1 MVLTRHEFHDPMI
14 IALLA
19 KFRSGGILNAKWRIY
34 LEILALIGRSALTR
48 QTVASGLRIA
58 LAVVLA
64 IVALRVTVKRLD
76 QFASRYNNYD
86 FDQLFDWGTRYRTGQ
101 DIWAPHQEGETR
113 PGKPRQIYNQPPAFV
128 EAFAPLTR
136 LDQPTAHWIWEIA
149 QVAFLTLAVWLV
161 ASEIDP
167 PPDPATVVIFIAL
180 ALLFQSVRRVLFN
193 GQQSPLLLLSMVI
206 AWKSAR
212 RDRPA
217 AAGLSL
223 AIGTLLKLYPGAL
236 AVYFLLRKRWSV
248 LSWTAAFFL
257 AGVVATGVDKWLKMP
272 GSHDYDRWLVVHNSK
287 NSVALLPNI
296 YAWSASLAKGGAPPW
311 IAVIAVTVIL
321 DIGLAAVLFWATS
334 DAAND
339 SVSDGLVFGLW
350 LIAMV
355 LISPLAFWS
364 ELVMLFPAYIF
375 ASIAAWRLSISGRAF
390 PGLEVVAGAIL
401 IGICAAV
408 ELVTALPDFQ
418 PHMLEALLIF
428 IATTTILTG
437 WLDASRRSGYRTT
450 QSVELGAPAA

>member
-1 MVLTRHEFHDPMI
+1 MGEFRQI
-14 IALLA
+14 FAQRLRTALPSPTV
-19 KFRSGGILNAKWRIY
+19 RSL
-34 LEILALIGRSALTR
+34 LP
-48 QTVASGLRIA
+48 IA

-101 DIWAPHQEGETR
+101 DIWALHQQGETR
-113 PGKPRQIYNQPPAFV
+113 PGKPRQIYNQPPVFV

-136 LDQPTAHWIWEIA
+136 LDRPTAHWIWEIA
-149 QVAFLTLAVWLV
+149 QLAFLTLALWLV

-167 PPDPATVVIFIAL
+167 PLDPATVVIFIAL
-180 ALLFQSVRRVLFN
+180 ALMFQSLRRVLFN
-193 GQQSPLLLLSMVI
+193 GQLSPLLLLSMVI

-212 RDRPA
+212 RGRPA

-248 LSWTAAFFL
+248 LWWTMGFFVV
-257 AGVVATGVDKWLKMP
+257 GVVASGIDKWLKMP
-272 GSHDYDRWLVVHNSK
+272 LSRQYDLWLVTHNST
-287 NSVALLPNI
+287 NSIALLPNVCT
-296 YAWSASLAKGGAPPW
+296 WCASLAKGGAPPW
-311 IAVIAVTVIL
+311 IAVIAITLILEIGVVTVL
-321 DIGLAAVLFWATS
+321 CWATFR
-334 DAAND
+334 AGND
-339 SVSDGLVFGLW
+339 SISDGLVFGLW

-364 ELVMLFPAYIF
+364 ELVLLFPAYIF
-375 ASIAAWRLSISGRAF
+375 ASVAAWRLSISGRAF
-390 PGLEVVAGAIL
+390 SGFGVVAGAIL

-408 ELVTALPDFQ
+408 ELVKAVPDFQ
-418 PHMLEALLIF
+418 PHILEALLVF
-428 IATTTILTG
+428 IATTIIL
-437 WLDASRRSGYRTT
+437 RSWINAESAVRVSDVRGA
-450 QSVELGAPAA
+450 LGAASPAA